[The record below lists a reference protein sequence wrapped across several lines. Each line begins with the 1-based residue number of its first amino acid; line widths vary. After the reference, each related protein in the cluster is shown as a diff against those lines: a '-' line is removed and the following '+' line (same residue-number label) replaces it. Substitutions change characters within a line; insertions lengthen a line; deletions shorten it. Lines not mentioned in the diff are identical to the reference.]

1 MLLILTTLMIVG
13 CEGRTEEE
21 REEAKRLGGFHTVV
35 IDSCEYLKNDSSC
48 YGNYGYGYFAHKGN
62 CRFCKERREKELEKL
77 IIELKGK

>member
-21 REEAKRLGGFHTVV
+21 IEEAKRLSGFNIIV
-35 IDSCEYLKNDSSC
+35 IDSCEYLKMANTC
-48 YGNYGYGYFAHKGN
+48 GNQGFGYFAHKGN

-77 IIELKGK
+77 IIESKGK